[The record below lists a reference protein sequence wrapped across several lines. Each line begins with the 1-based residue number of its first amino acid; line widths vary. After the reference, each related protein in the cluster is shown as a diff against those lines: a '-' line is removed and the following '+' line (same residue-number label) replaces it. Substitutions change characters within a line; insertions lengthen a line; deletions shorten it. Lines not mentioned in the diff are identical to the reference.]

1 MKKTRKL
8 CKKHDFGSYV
18 GKDKKMVI
26 RLWRWRKTSECAKL
40 CVLENRHECELGDWT
55 CSWILVIVINFSFT
69 PLVAIKEDEQC
80 IVR

>member
-1 MKKTRKL
+1 
-8 CKKHDFGSYV
+8 
-18 GKDKKMVI
+18 
-26 RLWRWRKTSECAKL
+26 LWRWRKTSECAKL